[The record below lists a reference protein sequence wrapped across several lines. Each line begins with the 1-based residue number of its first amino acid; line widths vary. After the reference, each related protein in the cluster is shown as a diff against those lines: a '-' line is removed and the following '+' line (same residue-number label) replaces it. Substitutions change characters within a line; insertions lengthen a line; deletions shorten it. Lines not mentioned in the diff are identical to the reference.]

1 MFQLQFDQYDSVLH
15 LFDIIHFVNPLLIE
29 EHTHSTYTI
38 IVAYPEKFIFE
49 VFPVSVISLAEA
61 PLHMTSCIQQRS
73 MFLLVIVPTISLDLP
88 LVVPIFHEAISN
100 VFYEI
105 SHNVDLTGPFPVLPL
120 AKPSTQ
126 FSVPFFQKNLLRTCI
141 VFKLKQNFTT
151 GSLS

>member
-15 LFDIIHFVNPLLIE
+15 LFDIIDFVNPLLIE

-88 LVVPIFHEAISN
+88 LVVPIFHEAI
-100 VFYEI
+100 
-105 SHNVDLTGPFPVLPL
+105 
-120 AKPSTQ
+120 
-126 FSVPFFQKNLLRTCI
+126 
-141 VFKLKQNFTT
+141 
-151 GSLS
+151 

>member
-15 LFDIIHFVNPLLIE
+15 LFDIIDFVNPLLIE

-88 LVVPIFHEAISN
+88 LVVPIFHEAIWN
-100 VFYEI
+100 VLYEI
-105 SHNVDLTGPFPVLPL
+105 SHKVDLTGPFPVLPL
-120 AKPSTQ
+120 TTPSMQ
-126 FSVPFFQKNLLRTCI
+126 FPDQFFQKNLLRTCI
-141 VFKLKQNFTT
+141 VFRLKQNFTT
-151 GSLS
+151 GCPS